1 MRSPGFALS
10 RRTASTMKNAVRAR
24 QDRFRKKYR
33 IREKGLSRLLR
44 IGIPRLLHRILA
56 VMSPLTLGIYIV
68 HPLVLKAVRT
78 FYPAAGLKVA
88 LLTYLAV
95 FTASALSV
103 LVMSRIPVIRRL
115 VTA

>member
-1 MRSPGFALS
+1 MAGAVFHNVGQVLAAMILMPEVAP
-10 RRTASTMKNAVRAR
+10 RT
-24 QDRFRKKYR
+24 
-33 IREKGLSRLLR
+33 
-44 IGIPRLLHRILA
+44 
-56 VMSPLTLGIYIV
+56 
-68 HPLVLKAVRT
+68 
-78 FYPAAGLKVA
+78 